1 MQILCLGDSITD
13 CNHLFEDFPLGNGYV
28 QLLAE
33 KLPCNEQIKN
43 HGIDGFTVSRIL
55 ENIQTHRISLHRNPI
70 ITLLV
75 GINDIGLIMNAHRT
89 EEQKQ
94 QMLKEF
100 TVHYKELLKLLTA
113 DAQQVILMEPFIFP
127 CPAEYQNW
135 IPYVH
140 AMSQKIHSLSF
151 QFSLPFLPLQ
161 DYLNQEASVKGFSA
175 VTTDGIHLTALGHSL
190 LAKRLYP
197 LLNV

>member
-1 MQILCLGDSITD
+1 
-13 CNHLFEDFPLGNGYV
+13 
-28 QLLAE
+28 
-33 KLPCNEQIKN
+33 
-43 HGIDGFTVSRIL
+43 
-55 ENIQTHRISLHRNPI
+55 
-70 ITLLV
+70 
-75 GINDIGLIMNAHRT
+75 
-89 EEQKQ
+89 
-94 QMLKEF
+94 MLKEF

-140 AMSQKIHSLSF
+140 TMSQKIRSLSF

-161 DYLNQEASVKGFSA
+161 DYLNQEASVKGFPA